1 MAATRCLLN
10 TTPASC
16 DLALGSWP
24 TPTALTTYL
33 HHHIPLTAAMQ
44 LSVQQASEQ
53 GLTLQLPL
61 APNHNHQG
69 TAFGGSLSTAA
80 TVAAW
85 SYLSGRLAAN
95 RVRAV
100 VVVARAEQRFLAP
113 VAEDFV
119 VHAIAPTESNWAEFW
134 QRLQHKGRANL
145 TLTAEIKP
153 NEELA
158 LVFEGRFHVSVIE

>member
-10 TTPASC
+10 TTASC

-95 RVRAV
+95 SVRAV

-119 VHAIAPTESNWAEFW
+119 VHAIAPDESDWAEFW
-134 QRLQHKGRANL
+134 QRLQHKGRASL

-153 NEELA
+153 NQELA

>member
-1 MAATRCLLN
+1 LN
-10 TTPASC
+10 TITSSC
-16 DLALGSWP
+16 ELALGCWP
-24 TPTALTTYL
+24 SAAALTTYL

-44 LSVQQASEQ
+44 LSVQTASEQ

-95 RVRAV
+95 NLRAV

-119 VHAIAPTESNWAEFW
+119 VQALAPSESDWADFW
-134 QRLQHKGRANL
+134 HRLQHKGRASL

-153 NEELA
+153 NGELA

>member
-1 MAATRCLLN
+1 MNTAT
-10 TTPASC
+10 ASC
-16 DLALGSWP
+16 DLTLGSWP

-95 RVRAV
+95 SVRAV

-119 VHAIAPTESNWAEFW
+119 VHAIAPDESDWAEFW
-134 QRLQHKGRANL
+134 QRLQHKGRASL

-153 NEELA
+153 NQELA